1 MDTELEDL
9 HGALASHGLRAH
21 WHRAGDGGSCPEGEV
36 CIRDGDGFTA
46 VVTSAARSHTVY
58 VDPMTAWGVVS
69 GMPEDAAAD
78 EVWAEL
84 GAIDH
89 GQ

>member
-9 HGALASHGLRAH
+9 HGALSKRGLSAH
-21 WHRAGDGGSCPEGEV
+21 WHPAGDQGECAAGEV
-36 CIRDGDGFTA
+36 CIRDGDGFTG
-46 VVTSAARSHTVY
+46 VVTSPDKSRTVF
-58 VDPMTAWGVVS
+58 VDPMTAWGVIEGLGDS
-69 GMPEDAAAD
+69 AGPD

-84 GAIDH
+84 DSIDH